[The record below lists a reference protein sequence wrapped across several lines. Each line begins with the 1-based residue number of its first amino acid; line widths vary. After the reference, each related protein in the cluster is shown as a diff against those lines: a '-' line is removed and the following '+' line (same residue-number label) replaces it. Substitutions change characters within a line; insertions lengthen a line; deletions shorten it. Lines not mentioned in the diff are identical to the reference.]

1 VYQLPFA
8 SSGNTIELTVAN
20 TSWIALSGVQIEA
33 TGVPSWLSF
42 REIKQSLSVLKAN
55 QELPLLFTFSVDK
68 SAPVNREQV
77 IVFAITSSA
86 GEKWTN
92 EIKVTVSPPDHFELF
107 QNYPNPFNPT
117 TAISYQLSADSR
129 VSLKVFNLLGQE
141 VTTLVEGERLAGYH
155 KEVWEA
161 SRFSTGVY
169 VYVLSATDGQGNRH
183 VGPRA
188 MLLLK

>member
-1 VYQLPFA
+1 T
-8 SSGNTIELTVAN
+8 SS
-20 TSWIALSGVQIEA
+20 IALSGVKIEA

-42 REIKQSLSVLKAN
+42 KEIKQSLSVLKAN
-55 QELPLLFTFSVDK
+55 QELALLFTFSVDK

-86 GEKWTN
+86 GEKWTK

-141 VTTLVEGERLAGYH
+141 VTTVVEGERLAGHH

-169 VYVLSATDGQGNRH
+169 VYALTATDAQGNRH
-183 VGPRA
+183 VGRRA